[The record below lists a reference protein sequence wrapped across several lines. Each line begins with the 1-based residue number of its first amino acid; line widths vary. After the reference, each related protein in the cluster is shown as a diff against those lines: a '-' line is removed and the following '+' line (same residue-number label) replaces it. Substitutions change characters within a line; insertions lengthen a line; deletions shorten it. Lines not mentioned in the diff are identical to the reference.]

1 MCCNGEG
8 LATSMKREDTCWSPS
23 FESYKTHV
31 FEDMMF
37 PREYDIFFFFFQR
50 KWRTLVSS
58 DKITELHIKLENM
71 SISLIYYGRKGWHLV
86 SKRQLRLSTCWI
98 FHPQSRDTVSRAVHT
113 ICPLSAVWGDRQ
125 TKPNTGPAVFFSGE
139 TGYWGDRLK
148 REIFCFSAS
157 VSCTCLLMLRSSC

>member
-23 FESYKTHV
+23 FESCKTCV

-37 PREYDIFFFFFQR
+37 PREYDIFIFFQH

-58 DKITELHIKLENM
+58 DKITEFHIKLENM

-86 SKRQLRLSTCWI
+86 SKWQLRWSTCWI
-98 FHPQSRDTVSRAVHT
+98 FHLQSRDTVSRAVHHQLPFVCCVRGST
-113 ICPLSAVWGDRQ
+113 DKTKCRASRVLRLLRGQIEMWDILLFSQRLVYVSPDAVQ
-125 TKPNTGPAVFFSGE
+125 
-139 TGYWGDRLK
+139 
-148 REIFCFSAS
+148 
-157 VSCTCLLMLRSSC
+157 